1 MSKVISLGQILFLD
15 LPYEITVDNKI
26 STAAQEDLQLY
37 QFGASVSHLWCLS
50 VSPLVPHCLIYYQ
63 PPSVLTT
70 NQYNHHSLV
79 NSEYTPQIAIS

>member
-50 VSPLVPHCLIYYQ
+50 VSPLVPHCLIYYHLFISITIIQ
-63 PPSVLTT
+63 QGSI
-70 NQYNHHSLV
+70 
-79 NSEYTPQIAIS
+79 SEQ

>member
-37 QFGASVSHLWCLS
+37 QLYS

-70 NQYNHHSLV
+70 NQYNHHS
-79 NSEYTPQIAIS
+79 TGIH